1 MEDKKIPHLTSN
13 HLPVF
18 ILQALLAIV
27 VVFSI
32 SYIVYLFLFGKNNF
46 TVPGNPALQE
56 SLNEGGVAT
65 EAVISEG
72 VDESMFV
79 DITPENVDKEKF
91 DGLFPAIQ

>member
-27 VVFSI
+27 IVFSI
-32 SYIVYLFLFGKNNF
+32 SYVVYLFLFERHNVAKPNNS
-46 TVPGNPALQE
+46 ALQE
-56 SLNEGGVAT
+56 SLGEGAFAT
-65 EAVISEG
+65 EAVISVG
-72 VDESMFV
+72 VDESMFIEAAPKTV
-79 DITPENVDKEKF
+79 DPEKL

>member
-46 TVPGNPALQE
+46 TVPDNPALQE